1 MANLETGT
9 GASRVMFLNSA
20 DATQHQAGSSITTDY
35 IFIPDESIVVPAHHS
50 ILMSLHHT
58 QIPFSF
64 YNFQSGRNTT
74 LDYGLTDTGVVS
86 GADTGSITIP
96 EGNYNAATL
105 LNKIMELLNAET
117 NLGTLTIRFNRDT
130 LKYEW
135 NWIGLAGN
143 RRLTLRI
150 ATGANG
156 SDNLDRNFR
165 DEMGF
170 NSNKFYLGANNFNV
184 YFENNGSNRLECG
197 YSTNGASTP
206 YFIQAAGADTAFWTG
221 EGNQGGLTE
230 NIFSVVDMNAAIRS
244 LYVRT
249 NLSTTSILDSSVG
262 GGFSS
267 ILARVPIDVDSG
279 GIITIKPADGAVH
292 KLIIKVREITIIGVR
307 LTDQR
312 NRVID
317 LNGLD
322 WDISLQFDF
331 IENPE
336 LRVPMDKRME
346 IDLKKYEKYK
356 IDKEALRKKK

>member
-35 IFIPDESIVVPAHHS
+35 IFIPDESIVVPPHHT

-64 YNFQSGRNTT
+64 YNFQSGRNTN
-74 LDYGLTDTGVVS
+74 LDYGLTDTGVNS
-86 GADTGSITIP
+86 NSTTGTITIP

-117 NLGTLTIRFNRDT
+117 NLGTLTIRYNRDT
-130 LKYEW
+130 LKYEF
-135 NWIGLAGN
+135 NWVGLASY

-150 ATGANG
+150 ATGTNATT
-156 SDNLDRNFR
+156 NFR
-165 DEMGF
+165 DEIGL
-170 NSNKFYLGANNFNV
+170 NSNKFYLGADNFNV
-184 YFENNGSNRLECG
+184 YFENNGGGRLECG
-197 YSTNGASTP
+197 YSTDAADTP
-206 YFIQAAGADTAFWTG
+206 YYIQAAGADTAFWTG

-244 LYVRT
+244 LFVRT
-249 NLSTTSILDSSVG
+249 NLSTTSVLDSSVG
-262 GGFSS
+262 GGYSS

-279 GIITIKPADGAVH
+279 GIITISPADGAVH

-331 IENPE
+331 IEKPE
-336 LRVPMDKRME
+336 LKIPMDKRME

-356 IDKEALRKKK
+356 IDKESMRKKK

>member
-20 DATQHQAGSSITTDY
+20 DATQNLSANYLTTDY
-35 IFIPDESIVVPAHHS
+35 MFIPDESIVVPPHHT

-64 YNFQSGRNTT
+64 YNFQTGRNTI
-74 LDYGLTDTGVVS
+74 LNYGLTDTGVVS
-86 GADTGSITIP
+86 GADTGTIEIP
-96 EGNYNAATL
+96 EGNYNAQTL

-135 NWIGLAGN
+135 NWVPLVN
-143 RRLTLRI
+143 FERLTLRI
-150 ATGANG
+150 SSGTNALT
-156 SDNLDRNFR
+156 NFR
-165 DEMGF
+165 DEIGF
-170 NSNKFYLGANNFNV
+170 NDNKFYQGSGIYDVFFDNNLGGVLNCGFSSNYYVLGA
-184 YFENNGSNRLECG
+184 
-197 YSTNGASTP
+197 GASTT
-206 YFIQAAGADTAFWTG
+206 YWTG
-221 EGNQGGLTE
+221 EGNQGGVTA

-244 LYVRT
+244 LYIRT
-249 NLSTTSILDSSVG
+249 NLTTSSVLDSAVG

-267 ILARVPIDVDSG
+267 ILGRVPIDVGSG
-279 GIITIKPADGAVH
+279 GVITISPTDGAVH
-292 KLIIKVREITIIGVR
+292 KLYIKVREITIIGIR

-312 NRVID
+312 NRLID
-317 LNGLD
+317 LQGLD

-336 LRVPMDKRME
+336 LKVPIDKRTAVE
-346 IDLKKYEKYK
+346 VAKYENFQKLK
-356 IDKEALRKKK
+356 RKDKN

>member
-9 GASRVMFLNSA
+9 GASRVLFINSA
-20 DATQHQAGSSITTDY
+20 DATQHQGSNFLTTDY
-35 IFIPDESIVVPAHHS
+35 VFIPDESIVVPPHHS

-58 QIPFSF
+58 AVPFSF
-64 YNFQSGRNTT
+64 YNFQTGRNTK
-74 LDYGLTDTGVVS
+74 LDYGLTASGVVS
-86 GADTGSITIP
+86 GADTGTIEIP

-105 LNKIMELLNAET
+105 LSKITELLNAET
-117 NLGTLTIRFNRDT
+117 NVGTLTIRFNRDT

-135 NWIGLAGN
+135 NWVGTATPY

-150 ATGANG
+150 ATGGNA
-156 SDNLDRNFR
+156 STNFR
-165 DEMGF
+165 DEIGF
-170 NSNKFYLGANNFNV
+170 NNNKFFQGSGIFNV
-184 YFENNGSNRLECG
+184 YFNNDGAGNLDCG
-197 YSTNGASTP
+197 YSTD
-206 YFIQAAGADTAFWTG
+206 AAGTSYFQSTSADTTFWTG
-221 EGNQGGLTE
+221 IGNQGGNLT

-267 ILARVPIDVDSG
+267 ILARVPIDVNSG

-312 NRVID
+312 NRLID

-331 IENPE
+331 IEKPE
-336 LRVPMDKRME
+336 LKVPTDKRTE
-346 IDLKKYEKYK
+346 IETKKYEKFK
-356 IDKEALRKKK
+356 TDKQELRKKK

>member
-9 GASRVMFLNSA
+9 GASRVMFINSG
-20 DATQHQAGSSITTDY
+20 DAQLQGNLTSDY
-35 IFIPDESIVVPAHHS
+35 VFLPDESIVVPPHHT

-64 YNFQSGRNTT
+64 YNFQSGRNTK
-74 LDYGLTDTGVVS
+74 LDYGLSDTGVVS
-86 GADTGSITIP
+86 NSTTGTIDIP
-96 EGNYNAATL
+96 EGNYNAQTL

-117 NLGTLTIRFNRDT
+117 NVGTLTIRFNRDT
-130 LKYEW
+130 LKYEF
-135 NWIGLAGN
+135 NWVGLASY

-150 ATGANG
+150 ATGTNAN
-156 SDNLDRNFR
+156 NNFR

-170 NSNKFYLGANNFNV
+170 NDNKFYLGNSGFNV
-184 YFENNGSNRLECG
+184 YFQNDGAGNLDCG
-197 YSTNGASTP
+197 FSTDDAGTSYFQSTN
-206 YFIQAAGADTAFWTG
+206 ADTTFWTG
-221 EGNQGGLTE
+221 IGNQGGLTE

-244 LYVRT
+244 LYIRT
-249 NLSTTSILDSSVG
+249 NLTTSSVLDSSVG

-267 ILARVPIDVDSG
+267 ILARVPIEVDSG
-279 GIITIKPADGAVH
+279 GIITISPSDGSVH

-312 NRVID
+312 NRLID

-322 WDISLQFDF
+322 WDVSFQFDF

-336 LRVPMDKRME
+336 LKVPIDKRLE
-346 IDLKKYEKYK
+346 IELRKYEKFK
-356 IDKEALRKKK
+356 TENETTKKKK

>member
-9 GASRVMFLNSA
+9 GASRVMFLNSG
-20 DATQHQAGSSITTDY
+20 DTKLQGSLTTDY
-35 IFIPDESIVVPAHHS
+35 IFVPDESIVVPAHHS

-74 LDYGLTDTGVVS
+74 LDYGLSDTGVVS
-86 GADTGSITIP
+86 AADTGSITIP
-96 EGNYNAATL
+96 EGNYNAQTL

-117 NLGTLTIRFNRDT
+117 NVGTLTIRYNRDT
-130 LKYEW
+130 LKYEF
-135 NWIGLAGN
+135 NWVGLAGF

-150 ATGANG
+150 ATGTNTAT
-156 SDNLDRNFR
+156 NFR
-165 DEMGF
+165 DEIGF
-170 NSNKFYLGANNFNV
+170 NDNKFYLGNGSYNV
-184 YFENNGSNRLECG
+184 YFENDGAGRLECG
-197 YSTNGASTP
+197 YSTDLADTP
-206 YFIQAAGADTAFWTG
+206 YYILPTGADDAYWTG
-221 EGNQGGLTE
+221 IGNQGLTE

-244 LYVRT
+244 LYIRT
-249 NLSTTSILDSSVG
+249 NLTTSSILDSSVG

-267 ILARVPIDVDSG
+267 ILARVPIEVGSG
-279 GIITIKPADGAVH
+279 GIITVSPSDGSVH

-312 NRVID
+312 NRLID

-322 WDISLQFDF
+322 WDVSFQFDF

-336 LRVPMDKRME
+336 LKVPIDKRLE
-346 IDLKKYEKYK
+346 IELKKYEKFK
-356 IDKEALRKKK
+356 TEKEQSNKKK

>member
-9 GASRVMFLNSA
+9 GASRVMFLNSG
-20 DATQHQAGSSITTDY
+20 DATQHQAGASLTTDY
-35 IFIPDESIVVPAHHS
+35 VFIPDESIVVPPHHS

-64 YNFQSGRNTT
+64 YNFQSGRNTK
-74 LDYGLTDTGVVS
+74 LDYGLSDTGVVS
-86 GADTGSITIP
+86 AVDTGTIEIP

-105 LNKIMELLNAET
+105 RNKIMELLNAET
-117 NLGTLTIRFNRDT
+117 NVGTLTIRFNRDT
-130 LKYEW
+130 LKYEY
-135 NWIGLAGN
+135 NWVGLAGF

-150 ATGANG
+150 ATGTNATN
-156 SDNLDRNFR
+156 NFR

-170 NSNKFYLGANNFNV
+170 NDNKFYLGNSSYNV
-184 YFENNGSNRLECG
+184 YFENDGLGNLDCG
-197 YSTNGASTP
+197 FSTDLAGTSYFQSTS
-206 YFIQAAGADTAFWTG
+206 ADTTFWTG
-221 EGNQGGLTE
+221 IGNQGAGTE

-244 LYVRT
+244 LYIRT
-249 NLSTTSILDSSVG
+249 NLTTSSILDSSVG

-267 ILARVPIDVDSG
+267 ILARVPIDVNSG
-279 GIITIKPADGAVH
+279 SIITISPIDGSVH

-312 NRVID
+312 NRLID

-322 WDISLQFDF
+322 WDVSFQFDF

-336 LRVPMDKRME
+336 LRVPIDKRLE
-346 IDLKKYEKYK
+346 IELKKYEKFK
-356 IDKEALRKKK
+356 TQKEQSNKKK

>member
-20 DATQHQAGSSITTDY
+20 DATQHQAGASLTTDY
-35 IFIPDESIVVPAHHS
+35 VFIPDESIVVPPHHS

-64 YNFQSGRNTT
+64 YNFQSGRNTK

-86 GADTGSITIP
+86 AVDTGTIEIP

-105 LNKIMELLNAET
+105 RSKIMELLNAEP
-117 NLGTLTIRFNRDT
+117 NVGTLTIRFNRDT
-130 LKYEW
+130 LKYEY
-135 NWIGLAGN
+135 NWVGLAGF

-150 ATGANG
+150 ATGTNG
-156 SDNLDRNFR
+156 SQNADKNFR
-165 DEMGF
+165 DEFGF
-170 NSNKFYLGANNFNV
+170 NDNKFFLGNNSYNV
-184 YFENNGSNRLECG
+184 YFDNDGAGNLDCG
-197 YSTNGASTP
+197 FSTDLAGTSYFQSTS
-206 YFIQAAGADTAFWTG
+206 ANTTFWTG
-221 EGNQGGLTE
+221 VGNQVAGTE

-244 LYVRT
+244 LYIRT
-249 NLSTTSILDSSVG
+249 NLTTSSILDSSVG

-267 ILARVPIDVDSG
+267 ILARVPIEVNSG
-279 GIITIKPADGAVH
+279 GIITISPIDGSVH
-292 KLIIKVREITIIGVR
+292 KLIIKVREITLIGVR

-312 NRVID
+312 NRLID

-322 WDISLQFDF
+322 WDVSFQFDF

-336 LRVPMDKRME
+336 LRIPIDKRLE
-346 IDLKKYEKYK
+346 IELKKYEKFK
-356 IDKEALRKKK
+356 TQKEQSNKKK

>member
-86 GADTGSITIP
+86 NSTTGTITIP

-135 NWIGLAGN
+135 NWVGLN
-143 RRLTLRI
+143 NYRRLTLRI
-150 ATGANG
+150 ASGANA
-156 SDNLDRNFR
+156 DTNFR

-170 NSNKFYLGANNFNV
+170 NSNKFYLGASNFNV
-184 YFENNGSNRLECG
+184 YFQNDGAGNLDCG
-197 YSTNGASTP
+197 FSTDAAATSYFQTTGAN
-206 YFIQAAGADTAFWTG
+206 TAFWTG

-249 NLSTTSILDSSVG
+249 NLSTTSVLDSSVG

-356 IDKEALRKKK
+356 TDKEALRKKK